1 MSAVNPNRLWMLA
14 WTVLWVGGCAD
25 SDVREDEQAP
35 ESEPTG
41 RSEMVILTP
50 TDSVST
56 PVGTSDTSDTS
67 DASDASAASD
77 TSDASDASAASDTSD
92 ASDASAASDTSDASD
107 ASAASDAEDTSDAS
121 PVFFDPDG
129 QFTIQVGVFRD
140 VKRAD
145 QKVRELKDEGYPAY
159 SVQSDAGVRVRI
171 GYFANRADA
180 DRFGR
185 IFAEDRGVEYWIARR
200 ADE

>member
-1 MSAVNPNRLWMLA
+1 MFA

-35 ESEPTG
+35 ESEPAG
-41 RSEMVILTP
+41 RSEIVILTP

-56 PVGTSDTSDTS
+56 PADTS
-67 DASDASAASD
+67 DASDVSDSSD
-77 TSDASDASAASDTSD
+77 T
-92 ASDASAASDTSDASD
+92 
-107 ASAASDAEDTSDAS
+107 EDTSDAS

-129 QFTIQVGVFRD
+129 QFTVQVGVYRD
-140 VKRAD
+140 EKHAD
-145 QKVRELKDEGYPAY
+145 LKVRELKDEGYPAY

-180 DRFGR
+180 NRFAR
-185 IFAEDRGVEYWIARR
+185 IFAKDRGVDYWIDRR

>member
-1 MSAVNPNRLWMLA
+1 
-14 WTVLWVGGCAD
+14 
-25 SDVREDEQAP
+25 
-35 ESEPTG
+35 
-41 RSEMVILTP
+41 MVILKP

-56 PVGTSDTSDTS
+56 PVRTS
-67 DASDASAASD
+67 DASDASDASNTSDARDSNDASDANDASDTDDTGD
-77 TSDASDASAASDTSD
+77 TSDAR
-92 ASDASAASDTSDASD
+92 
-107 ASAASDAEDTSDAS
+107 

-129 QFTIQVGVFRD
+129 QFAVQVGVYGD
-140 VKRAD
+140 AKRAE

-171 GYFANRADA
+171 GYFANHADA

-185 IFAEDRGVEYWIARR
+185 IFAKDRGGDYWIARR

>member
-1 MSAVNPNRLWMLA
+1 MFA

-25 SDVREDEQAP
+25 SDVRESEQAP

-41 RSEMVILTP
+41 RSEIVILTP
-50 TDSVST
+50 TDSMST
-56 PVGTSDTSDTS
+56 PADTS
-67 DASDASAASD
+67 DASDVSDSSD
-77 TSDASDASAASDTSD
+77 T
-92 ASDASAASDTSDASD
+92 
-107 ASAASDAEDTSDAS
+107 EDTSDAS

-129 QFTIQVGVFRD
+129 QFTVQVGVYRD
-140 VKRAD
+140 EKHAD
-145 QKVRELKDEGYPAY
+145 LKVRELKDEGYPAY

-180 DRFGR
+180 ERFGR
-185 IFAEDRGVEYWIARR
+185 IFAKDRGGDYWIARR

>member
-1 MSAVNPNRLWMLA
+1 MFA

-25 SDVREDEQAP
+25 GDVREDEQAP
-35 ESEPTG
+35 ESKPAG
-41 RSEMVILTP
+41 RSEIVILTP

-56 PVGTSDTSDTS
+56 PAGTS
-67 DASDASAASD
+67 DASDASDAED
-77 TSDASDASAASDTSD
+77 ISDASDAS
-92 ASDASAASDTSDASD
+92 
-107 ASAASDAEDTSDAS
+107 DAEDISDAS

-129 QFTIQVGVFRD
+129 QFTVQVGVYRD
-140 VKRAD
+140 AKRAD

-159 SVQSDAGVRVRI
+159 SVQSDAGMRVRI

-185 IFAEDRGVEYWIARR
+185 IFAKDRGVEYWIDQR

>member
-1 MSAVNPNRLWMLA
+1 MLS
-14 WTVLWVGGCAD
+14 WTVLWIGGCVD
-25 SDVREDEQAP
+25 GDVREDEPVP
-35 ESEPTG
+35 ESEPSG
-41 RSEMVILTP
+41 RSEIVILTP

-56 PVGTSDTSDTS
+56 PAGASNANDANDAS
-67 DASDASAASD
+67 DASDASD
-77 TSDASDASAASDTSD
+77 TG
-92 ASDASAASDTSDASD
+92 
-107 ASAASDAEDTSDAS
+107 DAS

-129 QFTIQVGVFRD
+129 EFTVQVGVFQD
-140 VKRAD
+140 AKRAD

-185 IFAEDRGVEYWIARR
+185 IFAKDRGVEYWIDQR